1 MFVGD
6 LEDPSPEP
14 GDAHHLLRVL
24 RLRAGDR
31 VVASDGRGS
40 WRWCLVSDDP
50 VAGSVA
56 GKGSVAGEGSAGV
69 RGPLRVAGEARLEP
83 PADPALTVGFAPV
96 KGDRPEWVVEKL
108 TELGVDRIVVLST
121 DRAVV
126 RWRDD
131 RAGRALARLEAAARQ
146 AAAQS
151 RRVRLPILE
160 GPWTLEELAAN
171 VPGGALCLAEPGG
184 DAPSLR
190 HHAVAVGPEGGWS
203 DRELA
208 LDLPRMGLLP
218 GVLRSETAA
227 MAAGLTL
234 SSLRAGTVVDAGS
247 RAWPASGPAPC
258 PRAGTTVPGGS
269 RDHSVDR

>member
-1 MFVGD
+1 M
-6 LEDPSPEP
+6 
-14 GDAHHLLRVL
+14 
-24 RLRAGDR
+24 
-31 VVASDGRGS
+31 VASDGRGS
-40 WRWCLVSDDP
+40 WRWCLVSDGP
-50 VAGSVA
+50 GAGSV
-56 GKGSVAGEGSAGV
+56 GSGEGSAGLP
-69 RGPLRVAGEARLEP
+69 GPLRVAGDVRVEP
-83 PADPALTVGFAPV
+83 PPQLTLTVGFAPV

-108 TELGVDRIVVLST
+108 TELGVDHIVVLST

-131 RAGRALARLEAAARQ
+131 RAGRALARLEVAARQ

-151 RRVRLPILE
+151 RRVRLPIVE

-171 VPGGALCLAEPGG
+171 LPDGALSLAEPGG
-184 DAPSLR
+184 APPSLR

-208 LDLPRMGLLP
+208 LDLPRTGLPP

-234 SSLRAGTVVDAGS
+234 STLRAGTVVQAGS
-247 RAWPASGPAPC
+247 RSGPASGPAPW
-258 PRAGTTVPGGS
+258 PRPGTTASGGS
-269 RDHSVDR
+269 RGHPVDR

>member
-1 MFVGD
+1 MFVDD
-6 LEDPSPEP
+6 LEHPSPDP

-24 RLRAGDR
+24 RLRAGER

-40 WRWCLVSDDP
+40 WRWCLVSDETG
-50 VAGSVA
+50 AGP
-56 GKGSVAGEGSAGV
+56 VAGEGSTGV
-69 RGPLRVAGEARLEP
+69 PGPLRVAGDARVEP
-83 PADPALTVGFAPV
+83 QPEPALTVGFAPV

-108 TELGVDRIVVLST
+108 TEFGVDRIVVLST

-126 RWRDD
+126 RWRDG

-171 VPGGALCLAEPGG
+171 VPDGTLCLAEPGG
-184 DAPSLR
+184 DVPSLR

-218 GVLRSETAA
+218 GVLRSETAT

-247 RAWPASGPAPC
+247 RAGPASGPVPW
-258 PRAGTTVPGGS
+258 PRAGMTVPGGS
-269 RDHSVDR
+269 RDHPVDR